1 MNYNIIYNDD
11 TGEYYDINSKEGG
24 ELVEYYSSF
33 VLKKKK
39 KNYSNKRKIKKIL
52 NKEYMY
58 THTFNLQITS
68 LGSIKT
74 KLIRKDIFED
84 VESVFLYLLSLFI
97 QDSHYTKISF
107 YNFIYIV
114 YTFINHYHK
123 HYKEVTVH
131 LQEHQIDKTNDN
143 DINDNDIIDNRSSIC
158 LFYNK
163 KYKLSDS
170 TIKQLI
176 MADHTNILDLIVR
189 LCHTDTYT
197 TILHTHISN
206 NFIEK
211 KVIH

>member
-1 MNYNIIYNDD
+1 MNYNIIYDEN
-11 TGEYYDINSKEGG
+11 TGKHYDINSDEGIK
-24 ELVEYYSSF
+24 LLEYYSSF
-33 VLKKKK
+33 LVKKK
-39 KNYSNKRKIKKIL
+39 KNNYNNNKHKIKKIL

-58 THTFNLQITS
+58 NHTFNLQITS
-68 LGSIKT
+68 LGSFKT
-74 KLIRKDIFED
+74 KLIKKDIFED

-97 QDSHYTKISF
+97 QDSQYTTISF
-107 YNFIYIV
+107 YNFIYII
-114 YTFINHYHK
+114 YTFINHYHT
-123 HYKEVTVH
+123 HYKEITIH
-131 LQEHQIDKTNDN
+131 LQEDQIDKTDDNDN
-143 DINDNDIIDNRSSIC
+143 IASIC

-197 TILHTHISN
+197 TILHIHISN

-211 KVIH
+211 KNIR